1 MDDGNNWNFEGEK
14 KEDFDKIEHH
24 TRASKV
30 QQFSHSKAAIIKENT
45 ILPLKEREAK
55 KPCVKSMGAGMGGT
69 VRQGCF
75 DVQWDPMRGMF
86 GQ

>member
-1 MDDGNNWNFEGEK
+1 
-14 KEDFDKIEHH
+14 
-24 TRASKV
+24 
-30 QQFSHSKAAIIKENT
+30 
-45 ILPLKEREAK
+45 LKEREAK
-55 KPCVKSMGAGMGGT
+55 KPCVKSMGAGMGGR